1 MIIYKLED
9 INNTIEEMNIN
20 ISEVL
25 DKGETHLSSDID
37 KYRSS
42 KQEIMSN
49 DNYTESGKSE
59 LLNEL
64 SIKHYEGIQKDGENF
79 ISEIAK
85 EYDSAIAR
93 VSTLTQYDSEAK
105 IVQED
110 KVDKVKE
117 NTDLMYVVQVLNNI
131 DDEKETGMLKELL
144 EEYQNNQKIINLIKL
159 KVNKL
164 SKSDVN
170 STDLDEVLNKIKL
183 LDTDY
188 VEKLQKE
195 KTNRI
200 DYYKE
205 NGYTSKTFSHKLDQ
219 IYEVSVGKSILDF
232 AK

>member
-9 INNTIEEMNIN
+9 INNTISEMKNNIN
-20 ISEVL
+20 GIL
-25 DKGETHLSSDID
+25 DNGETHLSSDID

-59 LLNEL
+59 ILNDL
-64 SIKHYEGIQKDGENF
+64 SIKHYDGIKKDGESF
-79 ISEIAK
+79 INEIAK

-110 KVDKVKE
+110 KVDNVKE
-117 NTDLMYVVQVLNNI
+117 NTDLMYVVQALNSI
-131 DDEKETGMLKELL
+131 DEAQETRLLKELF
-144 EEYQNNQKIINLIKL
+144 EKYQTNEKIMNLIKL

-164 SKSDVN
+164 SKNDVT

-188 VEKLQKE
+188 VEQLQKE
-195 KTNRI
+195 KINRI
-200 DYYKE
+200 DYYRE
-205 NGYTSKTFSHKLDQ
+205 NGYTSKTFAHKLDK
-219 IYEVSVGKSILDF
+219 IYEVNVGKSLLDF